1 MIIRN
6 AIKIL
11 LELSKIE
18 EKMAKE
24 KEKEKYKGQKQNK
37 KFKKAS

>member
-11 LELSKIE
+11 LELSRIE
-18 EKMAKE
+18 EKFAKE
-24 KEKEKYKGQKQNK
+24 KEKEKNKGQKQNK
-37 KFKKAS
+37 KVKKAS

>member
-11 LELSKIE
+11 LELSRIE
-18 EKMAKE
+18 EKIAKE
-24 KEKEKYKGQKQNK
+24 KEEEKNKGQKQNK
-37 KFKKAS
+37 KVKKAS